1 MTIIEILSSIVA
13 IGITV
18 AISVKT
24 YKSWKK

>member
-24 YKSWKK
+24 YKSWKE